1 MELAEKVPGGKLVRL
16 STGTK
21 DHRCVTISGDFFIYP
36 EEGVT
41 VLEETLSGLS
51 GSESRDEI
59 EHALYKAVRYNGL
72 ELIGIDIYVI
82 ARLYKGILDV
92 ESNRS

>member
-1 MELAEKVPGGKLVRL
+1 MELAEKVPGGKLVRV
-16 STGTK
+16 STGAN
-21 DHRCVTISGDFFIYP
+21 DHRVTISGDFFIYP

-41 VLEETLSGLS
+41 ILEETLSKLK
-51 GSESRDEI
+51 GSESQDEI
-59 EHALYKAVRYNGL
+59 EHALYLAVRYNDI

-92 ESNRS
+92 ESNRP